1 MCKEQINIKNQ
12 LTILSK
18 VLNILTLF
26 CFGFL
31 SFSQIKGKIV
41 DSQTGV
47 AITNVSIRS
56 DDNEIQIFSDELGGF
71 EVKTKGVYT
80 FKILGYKTIIFDINF
95 DDFFIV
101 QLTSKPSELN
111 EIIINANHIPTKL
124 KKSVST
130 TNIITKKNIEL
141 GNDINISQVLNR
153 IPGVFM
159 QSGVLNTNRLTIR
172 GIGSRNL
179 FGTSKIRA
187 YFKDI
192 PLTNGSGETN
202 IEDFEL
208 KTISQINITK
218 GATSSAFGAG
228 LGGTIQLTPINGYLN
243 QTNINSEITF
253 GSFGL
258 FKSTLNFNHGTSK
271 NSFRGIYSN
280 TNSDGFRDNNDYNRK
295 TFTLTSDH
303 FINDKNELTFL
314 GSYIDLKAFIPSSV
328 NQDKFD
334 NNPQSA
340 AFTWSQSQGFEDSQ
354 RGIFGLSWNHTYN
367 SRLNQITSV
376 FNSFRNG
383 YEPRPFNILD
393 ENTFAFGIRSRLL
406 GDFQIFEKPLKYTI
420 GGEYFKDNYQSQT
433 FQNLYQDFPVGT
445 GSVQG
450 IELSNFKQD
459 RNYFNLFFEINCELS
474 EKTTLVAGLNYNQTA
489 YNLDDNFPVSIN
501 NPDQSGQ
508 FDFNGILSPK
518 IGLSFLISND
528 ISLYSSISQGFSPIS
543 LEETLLPDGQINTDL
558 EPETGWNY
566 EVGTRGGIFDNKLQ
580 FNLAA
585 YRLDVRN
592 LLVARRTSQEEFI
605 GVNAGQTLHDGLEL
619 SLNSTLINNEILSI
633 NGFFNCSINNYKFED
648 FIDGDND
655 FSGNDLTGVPSE
667 IINIGV
673 DFTTKIGFYGNI
685 NFQYVGSQPVTDNN
699 SLYSNSYNLI
709 NMKIGF
715 KKSLSE
721 KLIFNLF
728 YGLDNIFD
736 EKYASQILINAT
748 GFGGNQPRYFYPGN
762 PVNYYTGLNIN
773 YQF

>member
-111 EIIINANHIPTKL
+111 EIIINANHIPTTL
-124 KKSVST
+124 KKSVRT

-159 QSGVLNTNRLTIR
+159 QNGVLNTNRLTIR

-489 YNLDDNFPVSIN
+489 YNLEDNFPVSIN

-528 ISLYSSISQGFSPIS
+528 ISLYSSISQGFSPVS

-580 FNLAA
+580 FNIAA

-685 NFQYVGSQPVTDNN
+685 NFQYVGRQPITDNN
-699 SLYSNSYNLI
+699 SLYSNNYNLI

-721 KLIFNLF
+721 KLKFNLF

>member
-208 KTISQINITK
+208 NTISQINITK

-328 NQDKFD
+328 NQDTFD

-459 RNYFNLFFEINCELS
+459 RNYFNLFFEINYELS

-489 YNLDDNFPVSIN
+489 YNLEDNFPVSIN

-528 ISLYSSISQGFSPIS
+528 ISLYSSISQGFSPVS

-580 FNLAA
+580 FNMAA

-619 SLNSTLINNEILSI
+619 SLNSTLINNEILSV
-633 NGFFNCSINNYKFED
+633 NGFFNYSINNYKFED

-715 KKSLSE
+715 KKSISE
-721 KLIFNLF
+721 KLTFNLF

>member
-1 MCKEQINIKNQ
+1 
-12 LTILSK
+12 
-18 VLNILTLF
+18 
-26 CFGFL
+26 L

-111 EIIINANHIPTKL
+111 EIIINANHIPTTL

-159 QSGVLNTNRLTIR
+159 QNGVLNTNRLTIR

-450 IELSNFKQD
+450 IKLSNFKQD

-685 NFQYVGSQPVTDNN
+685 NFQYVGRQPITDNN
-699 SLYSNSYNLI
+699 SLYSNNYNLI

>member
-111 EIIINANHIPTKL
+111 EIIINANHIPTTL

-141 GNDINISQVLNR
+141 GNDINISQVLNI

-159 QSGVLNTNRLTIR
+159 QNGVLNTNRLTIR

-376 FNSFRNG
+376 FNSFRIG

-450 IELSNFKQD
+450 IKLSNFKQD

-667 IINIGV
+667 IINTGV

-685 NFQYVGSQPVTDNN
+685 NFQYVGRQPITDNN
-699 SLYSNSYNLI
+699 SLYSNNYNLI

>member
-111 EIIINANHIPTKL
+111 EIIINANHIPTTL

-159 QSGVLNTNRLTIR
+159 QNGVLNTNRLTIR

-280 TNSDGFRDNNDYNRK
+280 TNSDGFRDNNDYDRK

-450 IELSNFKQD
+450 IKLSNFKQD

-619 SLNSTLINNEILSI
+619 SLNSTLINNKILSI

-685 NFQYVGSQPVTDNN
+685 NFQYVGRQPITDNN
-699 SLYSNSYNLI
+699 SLYSNNYNLI

>member
-47 AITNVSIRS
+47 AITNVSIKS
-56 DDNEIQIFSDELGGF
+56 DDNEIQIFSDELGEF

-111 EIIINANHIPTKL
+111 EIIINANHIPTTL

-528 ISLYSSISQGFSPIS
+528 ISLYSSISQGFSPVS

-580 FNLAA
+580 FNIAA

-667 IINIGV
+667 IINIGL

-685 NFQYVGSQPVTDNN
+685 NFQYVGRQPITDNN
-699 SLYSNSYNLI
+699 SLYSNNYNLI

>member
-111 EIIINANHIPTKL
+111 EIIINANHIPTTL

-159 QSGVLNTNRLTIR
+159 QNGVLNTNRLTIR

-420 GGEYFKDNYQSQT
+420 GGEYFKDYYQSQT

-685 NFQYVGSQPVTDNN
+685 NFQYVGRQPITDNN
-699 SLYSNSYNLI
+699 SLYSNNYNLI

>member
-47 AITNVSIRS
+47 AITNVSIKS

-111 EIIINANHIPTKL
+111 EIIINANHIPTTL

-208 KTISQINITK
+208 NTISQINITK

-328 NQDKFD
+328 NQDTFD

-459 RNYFNLFFEINCELS
+459 RNYFNLFFEINYELS

-489 YNLDDNFPVSIN
+489 YNLEDNFPVSIN

-528 ISLYSSISQGFSPIS
+528 ISLYSSISQGFSPVS

-580 FNLAA
+580 FNIAA

-619 SLNSTLINNEILSI
+619 SLNSTLINNEILSV
-633 NGFFNCSINNYKFED
+633 NGFFNYSINNYKFED

-721 KLIFNLF
+721 KLTFNLF

>member
-56 DDNEIQIFSDELGGF
+56 DDNKIQIFSDELGGF

-111 EIIINANHIPTKL
+111 EIIINANHIPTTL

-208 KTISQINITK
+208 NTISQINITK

-328 NQDKFD
+328 NQDTFD

-406 GDFQIFEKPLKYTI
+406 GGFQIFEKPLKYTI

-459 RNYFNLFFEINCELS
+459 RNYFNLFFEINYELS

-489 YNLDDNFPVSIN
+489 YNLEDNFPVSIN

-528 ISLYSSISQGFSPIS
+528 ISLYSSISQGFSPVS

-580 FNLAA
+580 FNIAA

-619 SLNSTLINNEILSI
+619 SLNSTLINNEILSV
-633 NGFFNCSINNYKFED
+633 NGFFNYSINNYKFED

-715 KKSLSE
+715 KKSISE
-721 KLIFNLF
+721 KLTFNLF

>member
-95 DDFFIV
+95 DDFFIF

-111 EIIINANHIPTKL
+111 EIIINANHIPTTL

-159 QSGVLNTNRLTIR
+159 QNGVLNTNRLTIR

-450 IELSNFKQD
+450 IKLSNFKQD

-685 NFQYVGSQPVTDNN
+685 NFQYVGRQPITDNN
-699 SLYSNSYNLI
+699 SLYSNNYNLI

>member
-111 EIIINANHIPTKL
+111 EIIINANHIPTTL

-159 QSGVLNTNRLTIR
+159 QNGVLNTNRLTIR

-450 IELSNFKQD
+450 IKLSNFKQD

-619 SLNSTLINNEILSI
+619 SLNSTLINNEILSV
-633 NGFFNCSINNYKFED
+633 NGFFNYSINNYKFED

-715 KKSLSE
+715 KKSISE
-721 KLIFNLF
+721 KLTFNLF

>member
-56 DDNEIQIFSDELGGF
+56 DDNKIQIFSDELGGF

-111 EIIINANHIPTKL
+111 EIIINANHIPTTL

-159 QSGVLNTNRLTIR
+159 QNGVLNTNRLTIR

-208 KTISQINITK
+208 NTISQINITK

-450 IELSNFKQD
+450 IKLSNFKQD
-459 RNYFNLFFEINCELS
+459 RNYFNLFFEIKRNMERLIT
-474 EKTTLVAGLNYNQTA
+474 K
-489 YNLDDNFPVSIN
+489 
-501 NPDQSGQ
+501 
-508 FDFNGILSPK
+508 FN
-518 IGLSFLISND
+518 
-528 ISLYSSISQGFSPIS
+528 
-543 LEETLLPDGQINTDL
+543 
-558 EPETGWNY
+558 W
-566 EVGTRGGIFDNKLQ
+566 
-580 FNLAA
+580 
-585 YRLDVRN
+585 
-592 LLVARRTSQEEFI
+592 
-605 GVNAGQTLHDGLEL
+605 
-619 SLNSTLINNEILSI
+619 
-633 NGFFNCSINNYKFED
+633 
-648 FIDGDND
+648 
-655 FSGNDLTGVPSE
+655 
-667 IINIGV
+667 
-673 DFTTKIGFYGNI
+673 
-685 NFQYVGSQPVTDNN
+685 
-699 SLYSNSYNLI
+699 
-709 NMKIGF
+709 
-715 KKSLSE
+715 
-721 KLIFNLF
+721 
-728 YGLDNIFD
+728 
-736 EKYASQILINAT
+736 
-748 GFGGNQPRYFYPGN
+748 
-762 PVNYYTGLNIN
+762 
-773 YQF
+773 

>member
-1 MCKEQINIKNQ
+1 LCKEQINIKNQ

-56 DDNEIQIFSDELGGF
+56 DDNKIQIFSDELGGF

-111 EIIINANHIPTKL
+111 EIIINANHIPTTL

-208 KTISQINITK
+208 NTISQINITK

-328 NQDKFD
+328 NQDTFD

-459 RNYFNLFFEINCELS
+459 RNYFNLFFEINYELS

-489 YNLDDNFPVSIN
+489 YNLEDNFPVSIN

-528 ISLYSSISQGFSPIS
+528 ISLYSSISQGFSPVS

-580 FNLAA
+580 FNIAA

-619 SLNSTLINNEILSI
+619 SLNSTLINNEILSV
-633 NGFFNCSINNYKFED
+633 NGFFNYSINNYKFED

-715 KKSLSE
+715 KKSISE
-721 KLIFNLF
+721 KLTFNLF

-762 PVNYYTGLNIN
+762 PVNYYTSLNIN

>member
-56 DDNEIQIFSDELGGF
+56 DNNEIQIFSNELGGF

-80 FKILGYKTIIFDINF
+80 FKILGYKTIILDINF

-111 EIIINANHIPTKL
+111 EIIINANHIPTTL

-208 KTISQINITK
+208 NTISQINITK

-459 RNYFNLFFEINCELS
+459 RNYFNLFFEINYELS

-489 YNLDDNFPVSIN
+489 YNLDDNFPVSTN

-528 ISLYSSISQGFSPIS
+528 ISLYSSISQGFSPVS

-566 EVGTRGGIFDNKLQ
+566 EVGTRGGIFDNKLK
-580 FNLAA
+580 FNIAA

-673 DFTTKIGFYGNI
+673 DFRTKIGFYGNI
-685 NFQYVGSQPVTDNN
+685 NFQYVGSQPITDNN

-715 KKSLSE
+715 KKSLLE
-721 KLIFNLF
+721 KLTFNLF

>member
-111 EIIINANHIPTKL
+111 EIIINANHIPTTL

-159 QSGVLNTNRLTIR
+159 QNGVLNTNRLTIR

-450 IELSNFKQD
+450 IKLSNFKQD

-685 NFQYVGSQPVTDNN
+685 NFQYVGRQPITDNN
-699 SLYSNSYNLI
+699 SLYSNNYNLI

>member
-1 MCKEQINIKNQ
+1 M
-12 LTILSK
+12 SK

-56 DDNEIQIFSDELGGF
+56 DDNKIQIFSDELGRF

-111 EIIINANHIPTKL
+111 EIIINANHIPTTL

-208 KTISQINITK
+208 NTISQINITK

-314 GSYIDLKAFIPSSV
+314 GSYIYLKAFIPSSV
-328 NQDKFD
+328 NQDTFD

-459 RNYFNLFFEINCELS
+459 RNYFNLFFEINYELS

-489 YNLDDNFPVSIN
+489 YNLEDNFPVSIN

-528 ISLYSSISQGFSPIS
+528 ISLYSSISQGFSPVS

-580 FNLAA
+580 FNIAA

-605 GVNAGQTLHDGLEL
+605 GINAGQTLHDGLEL
-619 SLNSTLINNEILSI
+619 SLNSTLINNEILSV
-633 NGFFNCSINNYKFED
+633 NGFFNYSINNYKFED

-715 KKSLSE
+715 KKSISE
-721 KLIFNLF
+721 KLTFNLF

>member
-1 MCKEQINIKNQ
+1 M
-12 LTILSK
+12 SK

-56 DDNEIQIFSDELGGF
+56 DDNEIQIFSNELGGF

-111 EIIINANHIPTKL
+111 EIIINANHIPTTL

-208 KTISQINITK
+208 NTISQINITK

-328 NQDKFD
+328 NQDTFD

-406 GDFQIFEKPLKYTI
+406 GEFQIFEKPLKYTI

-459 RNYFNLFFEINCELS
+459 RNYFNLFFEINYELS

-528 ISLYSSISQGFSPIS
+528 ISLYSSISQGFSPVS

-685 NFQYVGSQPVTDNN
+685 NFQYVGRQPITDNN
-699 SLYSNSYNLI
+699 SLYSNNYNLI

>member
-1 MCKEQINIKNQ
+1 M
-12 LTILSK
+12 SK

-56 DDNEIQIFSDELGGF
+56 DDNKIQIFSDELGGF

-111 EIIINANHIPTKL
+111 EIIINANHIPTTL

-208 KTISQINITK
+208 NTISQINITK

-328 NQDKFD
+328 NQDTFD

-459 RNYFNLFFEINCELS
+459 RNYFNLFFEINYELS

-489 YNLDDNFPVSIN
+489 YNLEDNFPVSIN

-528 ISLYSSISQGFSPIS
+528 ISLYSSISQGFSPVS

-580 FNLAA
+580 FNIAA

-715 KKSLSE
+715 KKSISE
-721 KLIFNLF
+721 KLTFNLF

-762 PVNYYTGLNIN
+762 PVNYYTSLNIN

>member
-111 EIIINANHIPTKL
+111 EIIINANHIPTTL

-159 QSGVLNTNRLTIR
+159 QNGVLNTNRLTIR

-328 NQDKFD
+328 NQDTFD

-450 IELSNFKQD
+450 IKLSNFKQD

-685 NFQYVGSQPVTDNN
+685 NFQYVGRQPITDNN
-699 SLYSNSYNLI
+699 SLYSNNYNLI

>member
-1 MCKEQINIKNQ
+1 
-12 LTILSK
+12 
-18 VLNILTLF
+18 
-26 CFGFL
+26 L

-56 DDNEIQIFSDELGGF
+56 DDNKIQIFSDELGGF

-111 EIIINANHIPTKL
+111 EIIINANHIPTTL

-208 KTISQINITK
+208 NTISQINITK

-295 TFTLTSDH
+295 TFT
-303 FINDKNELTFL
+303 
-314 GSYIDLKAFIPSSV
+314 
-328 NQDKFD
+328 
-334 NNPQSA
+334 
-340 AFTWSQSQGFEDSQ
+340 
-354 RGIFGLSWNHTYN
+354 
-367 SRLNQITSV
+367 
-376 FNSFRNG
+376 
-383 YEPRPFNILD
+383 
-393 ENTFAFGIRSRLL
+393 
-406 GDFQIFEKPLKYTI
+406 
-420 GGEYFKDNYQSQT
+420 
-433 FQNLYQDFPVGT
+433 
-445 GSVQG
+445 
-450 IELSNFKQD
+450 
-459 RNYFNLFFEINCELS
+459 
-474 EKTTLVAGLNYNQTA
+474 
-489 YNLDDNFPVSIN
+489 
-501 NPDQSGQ
+501 
-508 FDFNGILSPK
+508 
-518 IGLSFLISND
+518 
-528 ISLYSSISQGFSPIS
+528 
-543 LEETLLPDGQINTDL
+543 
-558 EPETGWNY
+558 
-566 EVGTRGGIFDNKLQ
+566 
-580 FNLAA
+580 
-585 YRLDVRN
+585 
-592 LLVARRTSQEEFI
+592 
-605 GVNAGQTLHDGLEL
+605 
-619 SLNSTLINNEILSI
+619 
-633 NGFFNCSINNYKFED
+633 
-648 FIDGDND
+648 
-655 FSGNDLTGVPSE
+655 
-667 IINIGV
+667 
-673 DFTTKIGFYGNI
+673 
-685 NFQYVGSQPVTDNN
+685 
-699 SLYSNSYNLI
+699 
-709 NMKIGF
+709 
-715 KKSLSE
+715 
-721 KLIFNLF
+721 
-728 YGLDNIFD
+728 
-736 EKYASQILINAT
+736 
-748 GFGGNQPRYFYPGN
+748 
-762 PVNYYTGLNIN
+762 
-773 YQF
+773 

>member
-56 DDNEIQIFSDELGGF
+56 DDNKIQIFSDELGGF

-111 EIIINANHIPTKL
+111 EIIINANHIPTTL

-208 KTISQINITK
+208 NTISQINITK

-328 NQDKFD
+328 NQDTFD

-459 RNYFNLFFEINCELS
+459 RNYFNLFFEINYELS

-489 YNLDDNFPVSIN
+489 YNLEDNFPVSIN

-528 ISLYSSISQGFSPIS
+528 ISLYSSISQGFSPVS

-580 FNLAA
+580 FNMAA

-619 SLNSTLINNEILSI
+619 SLNSTLINNEILSV
-633 NGFFNCSINNYKFED
+633 NGFFNYSINNYKFED

-715 KKSLSE
+715 KKSISE
-721 KLIFNLF
+721 KLTFNLF

>member
-56 DDNEIQIFSDELGGF
+56 DDNKIQIFSDELGGF

-111 EIIINANHIPTKL
+111 EIIINANHIPTTL

-208 KTISQINITK
+208 NTISQINITK

-328 NQDKFD
+328 NQDTFD

-459 RNYFNLFFEINCELS
+459 RNYFNLFFVINYELS

-489 YNLDDNFPVSIN
+489 YNLEDNFPVSIN

-528 ISLYSSISQGFSPIS
+528 ISLYSSISQGFSPVS

-580 FNLAA
+580 FNIAA

-619 SLNSTLINNEILSI
+619 SLNSTLINNEILSV
-633 NGFFNCSINNYKFED
+633 NGFFNYSINNYKFED

-715 KKSLSE
+715 KKSISE
-721 KLIFNLF
+721 KLTFNLF

-762 PVNYYTGLNIN
+762 PVNYYTSLNIN

>member
-56 DDNEIQIFSDELGGF
+56 DDNKIQIFSDELGGF

-111 EIIINANHIPTKL
+111 EIIINANHIPTTL

-208 KTISQINITK
+208 NTISQINITK

-328 NQDKFD
+328 NQDTFD

-406 GDFQIFEKPLKYTI
+406 GGFQIFEKPLKYTI

-459 RNYFNLFFEINCELS
+459 RNYFNLFFEINYELS

-489 YNLDDNFPVSIN
+489 YNLEDNFPVSIN

-528 ISLYSSISQGFSPIS
+528 ISLYSSISQGFSPVS

-580 FNLAA
+580 FNIAA

-619 SLNSTLINNEILSI
+619 SLNSTLINNEILSV
-633 NGFFNCSINNYKFED
+633 NGFFNYSINNYKFED

-685 NFQYVGSQPVTDNN
+685 NFQYVGRQPITDNN
-699 SLYSNSYNLI
+699 SLYSNNYNLI

-715 KKSLSE
+715 KKSISE
-721 KLIFNLF
+721 KLTFNLF

>member
-1 MCKEQINIKNQ
+1 M
-12 LTILSK
+12 SK

-56 DDNEIQIFSDELGGF
+56 DDNEIQIFSNELGGF

-111 EIIINANHIPTKL
+111 EIIINANHIPTTL

-208 KTISQINITK
+208 NTISQINITK

-328 NQDKFD
+328 NQDTFD

-406 GDFQIFEKPLKYTI
+406 GEFQIFEKPLKYTI

-459 RNYFNLFFEINCELS
+459 RNYFNLFFEINYELS

-489 YNLDDNFPVSIN
+489 YNLEDNFPVSIN

-528 ISLYSSISQGFSPIS
+528 ISLYSSISQGFSPVS

-715 KKSLSE
+715 KKSISE
-721 KLIFNLF
+721 KLTFNLF

-762 PVNYYTGLNIN
+762 PVNYYTSLNIN

>member
-111 EIIINANHIPTKL
+111 EIIINANHIPTTL

-159 QSGVLNTNRLTIR
+159 QNGVLNTNRLTIR

-450 IELSNFKQD
+450 IKLSNFKQD

-619 SLNSTLINNEILSI
+619 SLNSTLINNKILSI

-685 NFQYVGSQPVTDNN
+685 NFQYVGRQPITDNN
-699 SLYSNSYNLI
+699 SLYSNNYNLI